1 MDNLDKEYLIKTIL
15 QDQFNLKNLYPY
27 QELVIHSVLE
37 RGGFF
42 GKERIATTKEEQLVI
57 LPTGS
62 GKSIC
67 FMLPALLLKNLTIVV
82 YPLLALMNDQKR
94 RFESLNKEVVL
105 LKGGQSKK
113 EREALFRKLKQRE
126 ANFVIT
132 NAETLSQN
140 SILSQLKQYSIDL
153 FVVDEAHTVT
163 QWGEVFR
170 PSYLKLKTIKEYLK
184 PKQTLAFTATASKE
198 IIDRIKI
205 LLFSDADLKIVYGN
219 PDRPNIYYR
228 TLFSLAKKH
237 ELTLICANKKFRP
250 LLIFCSS
257 RIRCEQIAVELS
269 KRLQETAIKFYHAGL
284 PKERRL
290 EIESWFYSNKDS
302 ILVSTS
308 AYGLGVDKKDIRCVV
323 HYDLSNDIASFLQES
338 GRCGRDGKQAFSFVL
353 LSYEEQIKES
363 ELIKAFSD
371 TKRCRRES
379 LLELLEYKSESCDGC
394 GVCDKIDSDFRD
406 GEYQIT
412 HLIKHYPLR
421 YTITKAANL
430 LCGLEGESSAD
441 KYNPWFGILRS
452 WNKED
457 VISSCHSLVKSKRV
471 ALSPVIG
478 FKGTLY
484 LKSVH

>member
-1 MDNLDKEYLIKTIL
+1 MDNLEKESLIKGVL
-15 QDQFNLKNLYPY
+15 QNQFGISNLYPY

-42 GKERIATTKEEQLVI
+42 GKERIATIKEEQLVI

-94 RFESLNKEVVL
+94 RFESLNREVVL

-113 EREALFRKLKQRE
+113 EREVLFNKLKQRE
-126 ANFVIT
+126 SNFVIT

-140 SILSQLKQYSIDL
+140 SILSQLKQFTIDL
-153 FVVDEAHTVT
+153 FVVDEAHTIT

-184 PKQTLAFTATASKE
+184 PKQTLAFTATASKQ

-237 ELTLICANKKFRP
+237 ELTLICANKNFRP
-250 LLIFCSS
+250 LLVFCSS
-257 RIRCEQIAVELS
+257 RARCEQIAIELGN
-269 KRLQETAIKFYHAGL
+269 RLQESTIKFYHAGL
-284 PKERRL
+284 PKERRFETEL
-290 EIESWFYSNKDS
+290 WFYTNKDS
-302 ILVSTS
+302 ILISTS

-323 HYDLSNDIASFLQES
+323 HYDLSNDVASFLQES

-353 LSYEEQIKES
+353 LSYEDQLKEGK
-363 ELIKAFSD
+363 LVKAFSD
-371 TKRCRRES
+371 TTRCRRES

-394 GVCDKIDSDFRD
+394 GVCDNLDSDFCD
-406 GEYQIT
+406 GEYPIVN
-412 HLIKHYPLR
+412 LIKNYPLR
-421 YTITKAANL
+421 YTIAKAANL
-430 LCGLEGESSAD
+430 LCGLEGESSGD
-441 KYNPWFGILRS
+441 KYNPWFGVLTS
-452 WNKED
+452 WKKED
-457 VISSCHSLVKSKRV
+457 VVTSYHSLIKSKRI
-471 ALSPVIG
+471 ALSSIIG

-484 LKSVH
+484 LKSIH